1 MFFPTF
7 WINSEDLNQ
16 MFQGKKNTLLRICTF
31 FDVSEQTRNRFV
43 VVFFLF
49 KCTEKKDFTL
59 HRNIYFGELP
69 YNVARVKCGEVAILL
84 HVEQSHAG
92 VVDDLKK
99 NIIIKRQLN
108 NIFYSK
114 VNECTYTSTFTNYE
128 AENL

>member
-1 MFFPTF
+1 
-7 WINSEDLNQ
+7 
-16 MFQGKKNTLLRICTF
+16 MFQGKKTHFCGSTPFFRFLTDPNKQETSSWLFFFSSNVLRKRIL
-31 FDVSEQTRNRFV
+31 D
-43 VVFFLF
+43 
-49 KCTEKKDFTL
+49 L

-99 NIIIKRQLN
+99 NIIIKSQLN

-114 VNECTYTSTFTNYE
+114 VNKCIYTSTFTNYE

>member
-1 MFFPTF
+1 
-7 WINSEDLNQ
+7 

-84 HVEQSHAG
+84 HVKQSHAG

-114 VNECTYTSTFTNYE
+114 VNECIYTSTFTNYE

>member
-1 MFFPTF
+1 M
-7 WINSEDLNQ
+7 D
-16 MFQGKKNTLLRICTF
+16 
-31 FDVSEQTRNRFV
+31 
-43 VVFFLF
+43 
-49 KCTEKKDFTL
+49 L

-114 VNECTYTSTFTNYE
+114 VNECIYSSTFTNYE
-128 AENL
+128 AENLL